1 MDRNTGSNHAPGQV
15 PRTKASRQAY
25 EYSEDFWAHALIQQ
39 SDLDP
44 EHRLDSE
51 ELGSGKLSPSWTPLH
66 SLVALLLF
74 ATFDGQRARK
84 YVSAEIHH
92 LLQPLPENTS
102 VYSVRKA
109 ARDPLQDAFRW
120 FDEWVAGGVSPPQI
134 DAAAQAHVTLVSRLG
149 EPFMRSLLPNLEY
162 LAELVGR
169 RPEFNSVALTVVRP
183 FAGSV
188 HAERQRMVIAFLS
201 PSMEG
206 LGAKADS
213 VIDVSDLQRWKEMIR
228 SETRAWG
235 VPIRLLSEDQWR
247 MPQLDSKA
255 DLYNPDFSTEIMSA
269 AAVALD
275 GFGVAPSVVR
285 EFLRG
290 NINVLYPPVSGRV
303 ILFQIIEASPDQL
316 GSLW

>member
-1 MDRNTGSNHAPGQV
+1 MDSNTRSNPAPRQFA
-15 PRTKASRQAY
+15 RTQASRQAY
-25 EYSEDFWAHALIQQ
+25 EYSDDFWASALVRQ

-44 EHRLDSE
+44 EHRLDSG
-51 ELGSGKLSPSWTPLH
+51 ELGLGNLSPSWTPLH

-74 ATFDGQRARK
+74 ATFDGQRAKK

-109 ARDPLQDAFRW
+109 ARDPLQIAFGW
-120 FDEWVAGGVSPPQI
+120 FDDWVAGGVSPPQI

-162 LAELVGR
+162 LAEHVGR
-169 RPEFNSVALTVVRP
+169 RPDFNSVALAVVRP

-188 HAERQRMVIAFLS
+188 HAERERMVIAFLS
-201 PSMEG
+201 PSIEG
-206 LGAKADS
+206 LGAKAES
-213 VIDVSDLQRWKEMIR
+213 AIDVSDLERWKEMIR
-228 SETRAWG
+228 SETRTWG
-235 VPIRLLSEDQWR
+235 VPLRLFSEDQWR
-247 MPQLDSKA
+247 MPQVESKA
-255 DLYNPDFSTEIMSA
+255 DLYNPEFSTEIMGA
-269 AAVALD
+269 MAVALD
-275 GFGVAPSVVR
+275 GFGVAPPVVR

-290 NINVLYPPVSGRV
+290 DINVLYPPVSGRV

-316 GSLW
+316 GSLL